1 MNEIFNP
8 SRVDDMYSR
17 PAAARAAAIAQDRST
32 NYGVVRLE
40 LIERL
45 YETLYMQR
53 LKYSSEEAWP
63 HQIVTNCRV
72 TRAEDS
78 PVKDRSVR
86 LVLDKGNCAHDWGQA
101 MSTEELDV
109 DAVIVAAG
117 YLRDAHEL
125 LLTNCR
131 SLLPGGETPDKKWS
145 VARNYRV
152 QFEKNTVSQDAGIWL
167 QGCNESTH
175 GVSWP
180 STQVSKDLY

>member
-1 MNEIFNP
+1 
-8 SRVDDMYSR
+8 MYSR